1 MPTAAAALGFPCR
14 NPLVNPDDPRPTC
27 FPVPRTM
34 ETSTQVLASPAA
46 GASVLVGRI
55 LEDRYRIDVV
65 LGEGGMGAVY
75 QAEHLLMHKRVA
87 IKILHPE
94 LTRVPEV
101 VARFER
107 EAMAAAHIDHPNV
120 AAATDFGKLSDGSFF
135 LVLEFVE
142 GRSLRELIAEGPLA
156 PSRAASVGKQVLA
169 GLSRAHGL
177 GIVHRDLKPEN
188 VMLIQRDG
196 VDDFVK
202 ILDFGIAKVP
212 MGDLVAQGGGPSREP
227 LTQQGMVYGTPEYMA
242 PEQALGEEV
251 DARADLYALGVL
263 MFEMM
268 MGRRPFDAPSKV
280 QILGMVVSKPVP
292 TFQSVLPEHDAP
304 PALEAFVR
312 QLLAK
317 TPDARFPDA
326 KAALEALE
334 AIDLSAVAA
343 PLFPA
348 LGGPNQGP
356 GAAVQP
362 PRPRPSSTLSGSRGL
377 LLAAAGGLAL
387 AGVVI
392 VVLVASRGEKSAPTT
407 PGKLV
412 AAESSASAIEKSA
425 PTEAEVA
432 ATTDLA
438 AAEALLKK
446 YPDDV
451 KTAVLVVDKAL
462 AEKQY
467 ARALEQIEATLP
479 RDPRLAAKP
488 EVRAGLLAAANS
500 AGTADAAFALLRSAK
515 LGPDGPDVLFEL
527 AFGKDAAGPSQK
539 QATTLIGQQDVR
551 DRASAALRVAL
562 DLRATSSLS
571 SKAAC
576 EARNKLLPV
585 AKENGDARAAAF
597 IKPLTVASCGYF
609 HNKPCF
615 PCLGRADVS
624 GTLAAVEARPF
635 P

>member
-1 MPTAAAALGFPCR
+1 
-14 NPLVNPDDPRPTC
+14 
-27 FPVPRTM
+27 M

-142 GRSLRELIAEGPLA
+142 GRSLRELIAEGPIA
-156 PSRAASVGKQVLA
+156 PARAATVAKQVLG

-212 MGDLVAQGGGPSREP
+212 MGDIVAQGGGPSREP

-292 TFQSVLPEHDAP
+292 TFVSVLPEHDAP

-334 AIDLSAVAA
+334 AVDLSSAGA

-348 LGGPNQGP
+348 LGGEP
-356 GAAVQP
+356 GSTAPLAP
-362 PRPRPSSTLSGSRGL
+362 PAPRPAGPSLAGARGL

-387 AGVVI
+387 AGVII
-392 VVLVASRGEKSAPTT
+392 VVLVVARSGKPTPPT

-412 AAESSASAIEKSA
+412 ATESSASAVEKSA
-425 PTEAEVA
+425 PTEAELA
-432 ATTDLA
+432 AATDLA
-438 AAEALLKK
+438 AAEALLRR
-446 YPDDV
+446 YPDNV
-451 KTAVLVVDKAL
+451 KTAVLVIDKAL

-479 RDPRLAAKP
+479 HDARLAAKP
-488 EVRAGLLAAANS
+488 EVRAGLIAAAGS
-500 AGTADAAFALLRSAK
+500 AGTADAAFALLGSPK
-515 LGPDGPDVLFEL
+515 LGGDGPDVLFEL

-539 QATTLIGQQDVR
+539 RAMTRIAEQDVR
-551 DRASAALRVAL
+551 DRATAALRVAL
-562 DLRATSSLS
+562 DLRATSALGN
-571 SKAAC
+571 KAAC

-585 AKENGDARAAAF
+585 AKESGDARAAAF
-597 IKPLTVASCGYF
+597 IKPLTVATCGYF

-615 PCLGRADVS
+615 PCLARADVA
-624 GTLAAVEARPF
+624 GTLTAVEARPF